1 MKNNSILVSHFIKE
15 LELRNYSRISIKT
28 YTELL
33 CVLENRV
40 NDDLSKISVVDFKKF
55 LYHKMMIEKVSI
67 SYINQSISAF
77 KLLQTSVLNREW
89 EQFKIQRPRREHKL
103 PVVLSV
109 SEVEKIIAV
118 TTNIK
123 HKAILMLAY
132 SAGLRKM
139 ETIQIKPSAI
149 DSERMQV
156 HVVQGKGKK
165 DRYTILSPKVL
176 AFLRV
181 YYKLEKPSVYLFE
194 AQGHKGKP
202 LADRTIDAIIKKSAL
217 KAGIKKNIS
226 FHTLRHS
233 FATHLL
239 EQGVNLRLIQ
249 SFLGHNSLKTT
260 SVYLHV
266 ANINPSSVISPLDA
280 MEFNV

>member
-1 MKNNSILVSHFIKE
+1 MKNHSILVQRFISE
-15 LELRNYSRISIKT
+15 LELRNYSLSSIKT
-28 YTELL
+28 YSELL
-33 CVLENRV
+33 CVLENKI
-40 NDDLSKISVVDFKKF
+40 NEDLSKITVEDFKKF
-55 LYHKMMIEKVSI
+55 LYLKMMVEKVSI
-67 SYINQSISAF
+67 SYVNQSISAF

-89 EQFKIQRPRREHKL
+89 EHFKIQRPRREHKL

-118 TTNIK
+118 TTNVK

-176 AFLRV
+176 DFLRF

-194 AQGHKGKP
+194 AQGNKGKP
-202 LADRTIDAIIKKSAL
+202 LADKTIDAIIKKSTV
-217 KAGIKKNIS
+217 KAGIKKNVS

-266 ANINPSSVISPLDA
+266 ANINPSSVLSPLDT
-280 MEFNV
+280 MVF